1 MTRISKKD
9 VEAQLLYIN
18 QRIPQPSLKIHKREL
33 IGDYWPAGG
42 GWKFFYYSERGY
54 GREINSHRY
63 TSKEA
68 LTFLQGVSFGLSNIP
83 KQ

>member
-9 VEAQLLYIN
+9 VEAQLLYTN
-18 QRIPQPSLKIHKREL
+18 QIIPQPNKIHKRE
-33 IGDYWPAGG
+33 IKGDHWPAGG
-42 GWKFFYYSERGY
+42 GWKFFYYNERGY

-63 TSKEA
+63 TNKEA
-68 LTFLQGVSFGLSNIP
+68 LTFLQGVSFGISNIP